1 MKRITVATALAM
13 MATVLVGC
21 GGDSSSND
29 SGGETRQVLVDY
41 RHDETETSMFDYY
54 PRKVTVRPGDTVE
67 FEQAWTGEAHSV
79 TFGTIVDPVLTP
91 IISLLDKI
99 KSTGEFP
106 AGGEPEEFQAFDLPF
121 VFEGTEDSSAED
133 VSMSQ
138 QAAQPCFVAEA
149 DSWPGDRE
157 TPCPK
162 RAQPKFTGS
171 DAVYSSGVIPYEG
184 VGGNTFRV
192 PVAADAKPGTYGYYC
207 NVHGPL
213 QYGQVEIVPKG
224 TDIPSSREVAETA
237 RKESKI
243 RTEVMVANY
252 KAAKAGKGVLAGETG
267 EEEIATKG
275 KNLIGVPSPF
285 FYKNNFV
292 HGIINEFVPKQITAK
307 TNEKVTWTFAGKHT
321 ISFNVPKY
329 FPVFTIANDGT
340 VAFNPKALVPA
351 GWPGP
356 PKPPEGGG
364 EEPEGGGEGEEG
376 PPPEREPA
384 KVDAGPWDGKGFRS
398 SGLDFG
404 DGDEF
409 SVTFTK
415 AGTYPFACL
424 VHPSMVGTIVVK

>member
-13 MATVLVGC
+13 IATVLVGC
-21 GGDSSSND
+21 GGGSSSND
-29 SGGETRQVLVDY
+29 SGGEIRQVLVDY

-67 FEQAWTGEAHSV
+67 FEQAWTGEPHSV
-79 TFGTIVDPVLTP
+79 TFGSIVDPVLTP
-91 IISLLDKI
+91 IISLLTKI
-99 KSTGEFP
+99 ESAGEFP
-106 AGGEPEEFQAFDLPF
+106 SGEEPEEFKAFNLPF
-121 VFEGTEDSSAED
+121 VFDHEGGEDSSL
-133 VSMSQ
+133 VQ
-138 QAAQPCFVAEA
+138 NAAQPCYVTEA
-149 DSWPGDRE
+149 DAWPGDRKS
-157 TPCPK
+157 PCPK

-171 DAVYSSGVIPYEG
+171 DAVYSSGIIPYEG

-192 PVAADAKPGTYGYYC
+192 PVAANAKPGTYGYYC

-224 TDIPSSREVAETA
+224 TDIPSSRDVAEAA
-237 RKESKI
+237 RKESKS

-252 KAAKAGKGVLAGETG
+252 KAAKAGKVVVAGETG
-267 EEEIATKG
+267 DEEIATKG

-285 FYKNNFV
+285 FYKKKLV
-292 HGIINEFVPKQITAK
+292 HGIINEFVPKQMTAK
-307 TNEKVTWTFAGKHT
+307 ANEKVRWTFAGMHT

-329 FPVFTIANDGT
+329 FPVFTIANDGN
-340 VAFNPKALVPA
+340 VEFNPKASAPA

-356 PKPPEGGG
+356 PKPPDDGGG
-364 EEPEGGGEGEEG
+364 EGGGEGGERGG
-376 PPPEREPA
+376 PPPEPV

-404 DGDEF
+404 EGDEF

-415 AGTYPFACL
+415 SGTYPFACL
-424 VHPSMVGTIVVK
+424 IHPSMVGTIVVK